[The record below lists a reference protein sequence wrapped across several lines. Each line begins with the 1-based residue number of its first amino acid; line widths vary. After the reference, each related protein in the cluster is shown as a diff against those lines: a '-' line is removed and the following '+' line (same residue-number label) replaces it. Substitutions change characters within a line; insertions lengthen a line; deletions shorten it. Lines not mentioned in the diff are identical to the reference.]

1 MYRVKATPQSEPFP
15 PEIRSDGSIEQM
27 DAITYYPDSMDRKT
41 AQRLEVKAGAE
52 VSGIQIKL
60 ARTPIVK
67 VSGKVTGV
75 PPGKKDLLVMAESL
89 FQRQPATLKPDG
101 TFVIWRL
108 VPGEYT
114 LQAHYFGPSEF
125 MSAPVEIELS
135 TGNLEHV
142 DLSVAPP
149 FDIAGQL
156 RFDDDQA
163 RQAPKPSTRPAGTSP
178 PASPQP
184 RRLQIYGLGQAR
196 GSSTTT
202 VADDDTFT
210 MEKVQPGRY
219 IASVFGVSGYVKS
232 VRIAGKETDG
242 DILDVRS
249 GAPGPVT
256 VTLSSNR
263 CEISG
268 TVSDSNGP
276 VTGATVGLVEAERR
290 SGGWMN
296 RSQVRLVHS
305 DSAGTYK
312 FRVPPGTYRLAAVD
326 GDLFDGNFQGA
337 DLEDY
342 EPETIELS
350 AGDKITK
357 DLVRHK

>member
-1 MYRVKATPQSEPFP
+1 MLQLV
-15 PEIRSDGSIEQM
+15 
-27 DAITYYPDSMDRKT
+27 T
-41 AQRLEVKAGAE
+41 ARN
-52 VSGIQIKL
+52 
-60 ARTPIVK
+60 
-67 VSGKVTGV
+67 
-75 PPGKKDLLVMAESL
+75 
-89 FQRQPATLKPDG
+89 
-101 TFVIWRL
+101 
-108 VPGEYT
+108 
-114 LQAHYFGPSEF
+114 
-125 MSAPVEIELS
+125 APNS
-135 TGNLEHV
+135 
-142 DLSVAPP
+142 
-149 FDIAGQL
+149 
-156 RFDDDQA
+156 
-163 RQAPKPSTRPAGTSP
+163 STRPAGTSP
-178 PASPQP
+178 PAPPQP
-184 RRLQIYGLGQAR
+184 RRLQIYKLGHTP
-196 GSSTTT
+196 GSSTAT

-219 IASVFGVSGYVKS
+219 SVMVLGVSGYVQS
-232 VRIAGKETDG
+232 VRIGGKQTAG

-276 VTGATVGLVEAERR
+276 LTGAMVGMVEAERQ

-296 RSQVRLVHS
+296 RSQIRFAHL

-326 GDLFDGNFQGA
+326 GDVNDGNFAGA

-350 AGDKITK
+350 AGDKVTK
-357 DLVRHK
+357 DLVRTSRMLKCF